1 MTTSHYSKKGQ
12 KMGIQERKDREREQR
27 REEIIT
33 AAQKV
38 FFEKGLP
45 AATMDEIA
53 EEAELSKGT
62 LYLYYKSK
70 EDLYLAVMMRGGEVM
85 YEMFRKATST
95 AENPVQL
102 LANLGE
108 AYYQFFRQHRNYF
121 RMYQFFE
128 NPQFHKQVSEEMLSA
143 CSGNDMRVWGLVTET
158 IKRGI
163 DEGLLEHDLDPLQ
176 AAIILWSA
184 GNSLMRQIDRADDYW
199 QQKMGIDLEAALQ
212 KSYQFI
218 LEGMMT
224 EKAKQQGVP
233 VIPLSQ
239 EPAIA

>member
-1 MTTSHYSKKGQ
+1 
-12 KMGIQERKDREREQR
+12 MGIQERKDREKEQR

-38 FFEKGLP
+38 FFEKGLA

-70 EDLYLAVMMRGGEVM
+70 EDLYLAVMMRGGEVLH
-85 YEMFRKATST
+85 EMFVKATST
-95 AENPVQL
+95 GENPVQL

-128 NPQFHKQVSEEMLSA
+128 NPQFHTQVSEEMLSI
-143 CSGNDMRVWGLVTET
+143 CSGNDMKVWNLVTQT
-158 IKRGI
+158 IKKGI
-163 DEGLLEHDLDPLQ
+163 DEGLLEPDLDPLQ

-184 GNSLMRQIDRADDYW
+184 GNSLMRQIDRMDDYW
-199 QQKMGIDLEAALQ
+199 HKKMGVDLEAALQ

-224 EKAKQQGVP
+224 EKAEQQGVP

-239 EPAIA
+239 EPTNA